1 MTTNL
6 IYEELKKNIIKSY
19 TSGDLD
25 NSVDQISMSLDA
37 LDRLYDA
44 KRFQDLRYIKNEKKK
59 LLIEIQEIVDQ
70 EVFRSMYKG

>member
-6 IYEELKKNIIKSY
+6 IYEELKKNIIESY

-44 KRFQDLRYIKNEKKK
+44 KRFQDLRYIKNEKEK

-70 EVFRSMYKG
+70 QVFRSMYKG

>member
-44 KRFQDLRYIKNEKKK
+44 KRFQDLRYIKNEKEK

-70 EVFRSMYKG
+70 GVFRSMYKG

>member
-25 NSVDQISMSLDA
+25 NSVDQISMSLNA
-37 LDRLYDA
+37 LDQLYDA

>member
-44 KRFQDLRYIKNEKKK
+44 KRFQDLRYIKNEKEK

-70 EVFRSMYKG
+70 QVFRSMYKG

>member
-1 MTTNL
+1 MTTDL
-6 IYEELKKNIIKSY
+6 IYETLKKNIIKSY

-25 NSVDQISMSLDA
+25 NSVDQMSMSLNA